1 MEPNNPLIRSRK
13 AVLMTNPMKFRVQAG
28 NLVFE
33 MEGDPEFVLQ
43 QMDLHR
49 DHIDLIL
56 SEQAKII
63 KSGKGLGERRRRGRP
78 AGSARERA
86 AGEGARRPGRQPVI
100 VRESSLQ
107 LKPRQLARLG
117 KHLSTLAEGGQLG
130 KDATVFA
137 VSYFLCTEVLGTDGF
152 TAGDVIAA
160 ITQLGEHPAI
170 PAADSIDVVQM
181 LRNLAA
187 ASIGKEWVSRNS
199 DGTFSLT
206 EKGKAVGAS
215 GEIIRPRGRRPAGEK
230 KEEAVANGAA
240 GRRGRPRKSAGS
252 GPEKGEAR
260 NPKRKR
266 KA

>member
-1 MEPNNPLIRSRK
+1 
-13 AVLMTNPMKFRVQAG
+13 MTNPMKFRVQAG

-33 MEGDPEFVLQ
+33 MEGDPEFVLK

-63 KSGKGLGERRRRGRP
+63 KSGKGILGERRRRGRP
-78 AGSARERA
+78 AGSGRERA
-86 AGEGARRPGRQPVI
+86 SGEGARRPGRQPVI

-117 KHLSTLAEGGQLG
+117 KHLATLAEGGQLG

-137 VSYFLCTEVLGTDGF
+137 VSYFLCTEVLGKDGF

-160 ITQLGEHPAI
+160 ITQLGENPAM
-170 PAADSIDVVQM
+170 PPADSIDVVQM

-206 EKGKAVGAS
+206 EKGKSVGAS

-230 KEEAVANGAA
+230 KEDAMVNGAA
-240 GRRGRPRKSAGS
+240 GRRGRPRKSAEPAPG
-252 GPEKGEAR
+252 KGEAR
-260 NPKRKR
+260 NAGRKR